1 MQSKAASR
9 TASVPFRTSYAS
21 RRMATRRD
29 RIERAA
35 RRTGAEV
42 ADRVGRAWGSVT
54 DRRRKPEAEI
64 EAPKDDVERFDQDR
78 LRELTELG
86 HANILV
92 IGQTGVG
99 KSTLINSIFRK
110 PLATTGVGKPVTKV
124 IQPFEDPDVPVTL
137 YDSKGVELGDS
148 KRDVIRE
155 YKRLIARKRKG
166 EPEEHIHL
174 LWYCMDAGQTRVEDY
189 DVEIMRALAEEVPV
203 ILVLTQVID
212 DERADALEQAVRDEN
227 LQLVGNHAFRTL
239 AQPRTIGTQTLPAR
253 GLEELVRATNDVL
266 PEAVR
271 RAFVNAQGVVID
283 LKADQAR
290 AVVVAA
296 SAAAAGAAAA
306 PVPLSDAMLLKPI
319 QLGMLAGVTA
329 IFGLELS
336 SDQKSDLLKAAV
348 GQGAIELAGK
358 RLVKELGS
366 RVPGGNVINAAV
378 AAGLTGALGEAY
390 IRLCGEI
397 LRRRATGKPMPDPE
411 MVDFLLAMYN
421 RLLRRASRPA
431 PDRRT

>member
-1 MQSKAASR
+1 
-9 TASVPFRTSYAS
+9 
-21 RRMATRRD
+21 MATRRD

-35 RRTGAEV
+35 RRTGEEV
-42 ADRVGRAWGSVT
+42 VDRIGRAWGAVKE
-54 DRRRKPEAEI
+54 RGRNPEAEI
-64 EAPKDDVERFDQDR
+64 EAPRDDVERFDQDR

-99 KSTLINSIFRK
+99 KSTLINAIFRK
-110 PLATTGVGKPVTKV
+110 PLATTGVGKPVTKI

-148 KRDVIRE
+148 KREVIRE
-155 YKRLIARKRKG
+155 YRRLIASKRKG

-189 DVEIMRALAEEVPV
+189 DLEIMRALAEEIPV
-203 ILVLTQVID
+203 ILVFTQVID
-212 DERADALEQAVRDEN
+212 DERADGLEAAIRDAN
-227 LQLVGNHAFRTL
+227 LQLVGNHAVRTL
-239 AQPRTIGTQTLPAR
+239 AQPRTIGTQTLAPR
-253 GLEELVRATNDVL
+253 GLEELVRLTNDVL

-271 RAFVNAQGVVID
+271 RAFVNAQGVVVD
-283 LKADQAR
+283 LKADQSR

-306 PVPLSDAMLLKPI
+306 PVPMSDAMLLTPI
-319 QLGMLAGVTA
+319 QLGMLAGITA
-329 IFGLELS
+329 IFGIELS
-336 SDQKSDLLKAAV
+336 SDQKKGLLTAAV
-348 GQGAIELAGK
+348 GQGAIEHAGK
-358 RLVKELGS
+358 RLVKELGA

-378 AAGLTGALGEAY
+378 AGALTGALGEAY
-390 IRLCGEI
+390 IRLCSEA
-397 LRRRATGKPMPDPE
+397 LRRRAAGKPMPDPE
-411 MVDFLLAMYN
+411 MVDFLMEMYN
-421 RLLRRASRPA
+421 RLLRRRASRPG